1 MPVDLKRI
9 PPPAQRPRAP
19 VWWVWLLF
27 LLCWLAAGTC
37 WAIMSNKDKLQ
48 IHTADF
54 WQTAL
59 ILPALLWLILLAL
72 RIAWYKG
79 LQSMA
84 DGWDND
90 REQIL
95 SREIQRGRRHLA
107 ILGVSL
113 HTALRL
119 PDDRDGKGQREALRN
134 NTPAL
139 KTQPSWWSDEGIRHS
154 RLLRIGDETPEQ
166 LVRRIMSNTLN
177 ELTSVLASVPA
188 EIPLS
193 LIIESDGS
201 LSVSEIQS
209 IWRQCLANSHIRQP
223 VTYLEGKGLQ
233 MIDHWLDQPM
243 TEPSLMLIVALQV
256 APKQVEGT
264 AETVVSLLLASPQV
278 AADLMPL
285 ALLHRPE
292 QVKGISHEAFHY
304 AFARAFDW
312 AALPAEAVPA
322 GWLVGIKMN
331 YHQPIA
337 TGLIALSSPINIGRD
352 FYNLDSSLGYPG
364 VAAPWVAIAG
374 AILRCGDDKSQLI
387 VSGDGFADQPLWAT
401 VITPLPLSSE
411 LHQARP
417 VRAA

>member
-1 MPVDLKRI
+1 
-9 PPPAQRPRAP
+9 
-19 VWWVWLLF
+19 
-27 LLCWLAAGTC
+27 
-37 WAIMSNKDKLQ
+37 
-48 IHTADF
+48 
-54 WQTAL
+54 
-59 ILPALLWLILLAL
+59 
-72 RIAWYKG
+72 
-79 LQSMA
+79 
-84 DGWDND
+84 
-90 REQIL
+90 
-95 SREIQRGRRHLA
+95 
-107 ILGVSL
+107 
-113 HTALRL
+113 
-119 PDDRDGKGQREALRN
+119 
-134 NTPAL
+134 
-139 KTQPSWWSDEGIRHS
+139 
-154 RLLRIGDETPEQ
+154 
-166 LVRRIMSNTLN
+166 
-177 ELTSVLASVPA
+177 
-188 EIPLS
+188 
-193 LIIESDGS
+193 
-201 LSVSEIQS
+201 
-209 IWRQCLANSHIRQP
+209 
-223 VTYLEGKGLQ
+223 

-264 AETVVSLLLASPQV
+264 AETVVSLLLASPQF

-285 ALLHRPE
+285 ARLHRPE

-374 AILRCGDDKSQLI
+374 AIVRCGDDKSQLI